1 MSAALDTDPS
11 RAPLPTRH
19 DDVVVFRT
27 SRRRI
32 FFVFFDG
39 DTDFDSVHDF
49 RTDLIRHRRKK
60 KKKQKE
66 LVLPRRLGCITP
78 FGVVAGR
85 NSAKFG
91 RDDFILCVCVWRG
104 AQKVCS
110 LVRFALYCQFFFFFL
125 LVTKVLF
132 YCARSDWFPL
142 QLQRIDSFCR

>member
-49 RTDLIRHRRKK
+49 RTDLIQHRRTKTKK
-60 KKKQKE
+60 KRQRE

-78 FGVVAGR
+78 LGVVAGR
-85 NSAKFG
+85 SSAKFS
-91 RDDFILCVCVWRG
+91 REDFIFCACVAWSSRSVFVVPSC
-104 AQKVCS
+104 
-110 LVRFALYCQFFFFFL
+110 ALLSVFFFFL
-125 LVTKVLF
+125 VTNVLF
-132 YCARSDWFPL
+132 YCAHPDWCPL